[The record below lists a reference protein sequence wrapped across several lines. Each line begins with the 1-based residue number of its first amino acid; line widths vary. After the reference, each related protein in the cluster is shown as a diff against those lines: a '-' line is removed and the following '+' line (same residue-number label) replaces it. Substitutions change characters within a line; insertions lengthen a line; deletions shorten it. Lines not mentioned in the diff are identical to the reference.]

1 MEFEWDLRKAI
12 KNARDHGVSFEEA
25 RECFRDFRGIEL
37 IDEDH
42 SDRETRFIR
51 IGLSGTHLLYVV
63 YTMNGERY
71 RIIHARKADK
81 QMEKLYE
88 AG

>member
-1 MEFEWDLRKAI
+1 MELEWDPQKATR
-12 KNARDHGVSFEEA
+12 NERDHRVSFEEA
-25 RECFRDFRGIEL
+25 RESFRDFHAVEL
-37 IDEDH
+37 IDDDN

-51 IGLSGTHLLYVV
+51 IGLCGMRLLYVV
-63 YTMNGERY
+63 YTMNGDRY

>member
-1 MEFEWDLRKAI
+1 MEFEWDLKKAVR
-12 KNARDHGVSFEEA
+12 NERDHGVSFEEA
-25 RECFRDFRGIEL
+25 KRAFRDFHAVEF
-37 IDEDH
+37 IDDDH

-51 IGLSGTHLLYVV
+51 IGLSETRLLYVV
-63 YTMNGERY
+63 YVMSGERY
-71 RIIHARKADK
+71 RIIHARKAGQ